1 VSQHAESVGSVRSS
15 GTSSSFNA
23 AGTLLQIIA
32 NFNLLRSLNALSVG
46 RLPRRVGCNHT
57 LSLSFSVLS
66 DQLTSD
72 RIAEMR
78 SYDGT

>member
-1 VSQHAESVGSVRSS
+1 
-15 GTSSSFNA
+15 
-23 AGTLLQIIA
+23 
-32 NFNLLRSLNALSVG
+32 VG